1 MGTASQSFKDGDP
14 NEARLLEEL
23 KSLLETSAFDSDKQ
37 AGLEQALRDSVN
49 DAIFGDAADAIT
61 KQRVSEAVQ
70 GKVMDDVLRKY
81 KSWKDSGQDMSR
93 WPFPKKP
100 KLNP

>member
-14 NEARLLEEL
+14 NEVRLLEEL
-23 KSLLETSAFDSDKQ
+23 KSLLDTSGLDSEKK

-49 DAIFGDAADAIT
+49 DAIFGPGADAIT

-70 GKVMDDVLRKY
+70 GKVMDDILRKY
-81 KSWKDSGQDMSR
+81 KSWKDSGKDMSR

-100 KLNP
+100 QRNP